1 MSRNNK
7 TSMRKRIICTILSA
21 MCILGIAACGK
32 KDSKEQDAYRQ
43 FGINCLESGK
53 YQEAVDAFDKALGES
68 LGHVDE

>member
-53 YQEAVDAFDKALGES
+53 YQEAVDAFDKALG
-68 LGHVDE
+68 